1 MSFTNVALKTRGKNK
16 TGENYIGSFMACSQQ
31 IFGSLIKTGRARDTY
46 VVKKNILRV
55 LRRKGMILL
64 QRPGH
69 RMIILRH
76 VIQDSDW
83 DQNRIH
89 LAQDTSF
96 LGMQRLCH
104 GTDQPTSKNVVK
116 ERVELYICYS
126 SGPA

>member
-1 MSFTNVALKTRGKNK
+1 
-16 TGENYIGSFMACSQQ
+16 
-31 IFGSLIKTGRARDTY
+31 
-46 VVKKNILRV
+46 
-55 LRRKGMILL
+55 MILL

-83 DQNRIH
+83 GQNRIH

-96 LGMQRLCH
+96 LGMQRLRH
-104 GTDQPTSKNVVK
+104 GTDHPTPSKTEVK